1 MKVVSELYTYIYLNY
16 ARMTVVWFLIDLWCY
31 KLTAPLLD
39 VTKIE
44 NKQES
49 EKIAIIIDFL

>member
-1 MKVVSELYTYIYLNY
+1 
-16 ARMTVVWFLIDLWCY
+16 MTVVWFLIDLWCY

-49 EKIAIIIDFL
+49 EKIAIIIDFLLNL